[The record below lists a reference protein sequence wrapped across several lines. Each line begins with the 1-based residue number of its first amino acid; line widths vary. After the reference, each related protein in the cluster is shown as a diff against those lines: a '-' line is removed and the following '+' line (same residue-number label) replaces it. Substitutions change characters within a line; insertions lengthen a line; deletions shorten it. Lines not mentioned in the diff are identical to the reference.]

1 MVEQAKKTLL
11 HEIGHYL
18 GIDEGRLREL
28 GVG

>member
-1 MVEQAKKTLL
+1 MVQQAKQALL

-18 GIDEGRLREL
+18 GIDEKRLREL